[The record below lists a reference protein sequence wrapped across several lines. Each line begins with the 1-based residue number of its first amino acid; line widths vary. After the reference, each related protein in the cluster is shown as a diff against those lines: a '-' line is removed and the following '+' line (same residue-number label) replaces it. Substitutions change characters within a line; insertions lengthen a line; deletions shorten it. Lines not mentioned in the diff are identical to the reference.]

1 MRIPGLFCVI
11 AEEFRNLMSGHL
23 ELLDHDLESVRMHRG
38 EETIFFPKSPVN
50 LQLKVQ
56 EQNIRE
62 RECRQQSSQDRHT
75 KTALRQGSG
84 FCCYIPFLC
93 CFLFVIDV

>member
-1 MRIPGLFCVI
+1 
-11 AEEFRNLMSGHL
+11 MSGHF
-23 ELLDHDLESVRMHRG
+23 ELLDHDSENVRMYRG
-38 EETIFFPKSPVN
+38 VGTIFIPPKPIRI
-50 LQLKVQ
+50 LLFQVQ

-75 KTALRQGSG
+75 KIALRQGSG

>member
-1 MRIPGLFCVI
+1 
-11 AEEFRNLMSGHL
+11 MSGHF
-23 ELLDHDLESVRMHRG
+23 ELLDHDSENIRMYRG
-38 EETIFFPKSPVN
+38 VGTIFIPQRPICILLF
-50 LQLKVQ
+50 QVQ

-84 FCCYIPFLC
+84 FCCYVPFLY